1 MTPADLDAAQALVVE
16 AGWNQVRADWE
27 LFLALGCALKIDG
40 QEGGL
45 DATAATLPYAG
56 GFGWISMVLVTT
68 AKRRQGLATQLL
80 ARCIAGLR
88 ESNLISVL
96 DATPAGRAVYR
107 GLGFADG
114 WPISRWVRAPLGRG
128 AAAHSAPLSPV
139 GLRPMLASDLTAVTS
154 FDAAAFGCRRG
165 ELLARLHARSS
176 DIACL
181 AETAGSLC
189 GYLLGRNGRGA
200 DQIGPLVAD
209 DAPTAIALLD
219 HALARSPGALLI
231 DVLDRHAEM
240 AAALTHR
247 GFTVQRP
254 YTRMTL
260 DRPMPFGD
268 QRLMIAIAGPELG

>member
-1 MTPADLDAAQALVVE
+1 MNRADLAGAQALVVE
-16 AGWNQVRADWE
+16 AGWNQVPADWE
-27 LFLALGCALKIDG
+27 LFLDLGHALKI
-40 QEGGL
+40 ENPAGGL

-114 WPISRWVRAPLGRG
+114 WPISRCVRAPLGRG
-128 AAAHSAPLSPV
+128 ATVESAPLSHA
-139 GLRPMLASDLTAVTS
+139 GLRPMLASDLIAVTD
-154 FDAAAFGCRRG
+154 FDASAFGCRRG

-181 AETAGSLC
+181 AESAGSLC

-200 DQIGPLVAD
+200 EQIGPLVAH

-219 HALARSPGALLI
+219 HALARRPGALLI

-240 AAALTHR
+240 ATALTHR
-247 GFTVQRP
+247 GFTIQRP

-260 DRPMPFGD
+260 DRAMPFGD
-268 QRLMIAIAGPELG
+268 QRLMVAIAGPELG